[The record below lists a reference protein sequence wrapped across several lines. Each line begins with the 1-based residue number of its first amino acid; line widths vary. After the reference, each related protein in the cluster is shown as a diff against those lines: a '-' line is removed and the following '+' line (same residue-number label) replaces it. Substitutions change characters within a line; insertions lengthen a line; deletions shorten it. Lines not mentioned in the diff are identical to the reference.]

1 MSERV
6 KLVVNRDGAMESEI
20 SLKKA
25 EETLRMPISWQIPDA
40 VKPFQNA
47 RIRGVPLS
55 EVASGCRAHQAILE
69 MARGIRPASSG
80 DTEKPR
86 KGLFAAFF

>member
-1 MSERV
+1 M
-6 KLVVNRDGAMESEI
+6 VNRAGSAETEI

-25 EETLRMPISWQIPDA
+25 EETLKMPISWQVPVA

-47 RIRGVPLS
+47 RIRGVPIS
-55 EVASGCRAHQAILE
+55 EVASGSRAHQSILE
-69 MARGIRPASSG
+69 IARALSPAPSG
-80 DTEKPR
+80 EVEKPR